1 MNGKRVDA
9 ALELVRERRV
19 NHAVAFESGLSPE
32 RLCYN
37 IESEVRLAARPVA
50 GMSLVQMR
58 FVFHV
63 QALWREGCN
72 KLGRYDVLHSHGQVR
87 SSRAVA
93 GDNKTLGVLARQA
106 DLFAVKS

>member
-19 NHAVAFESGLSPE
+19 DHAVAFEPGLSPE
-32 RLCYN
+32 GPRYD

-50 GMSLVQMR
+50 GMSHVQMR
-58 FVFHV
+58 VVFDV
-63 QALWREGCN
+63 QALRREGCN
-72 KLGRYDVLHSHGQVR
+72 KLGRYDVLHSHGQAR
-87 SSRAVA
+87 SSQAGP

-106 DLFAVKS
+106 DLLAVKS